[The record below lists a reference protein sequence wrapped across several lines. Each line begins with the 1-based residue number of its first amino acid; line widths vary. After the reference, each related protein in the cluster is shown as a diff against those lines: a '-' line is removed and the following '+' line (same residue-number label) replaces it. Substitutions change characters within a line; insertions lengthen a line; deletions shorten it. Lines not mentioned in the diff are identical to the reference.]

1 MKKEMRNKIT
11 VSNFIMTLAIVI
23 YHYRSFSNLPCG
35 EGFGGKL
42 LAFFNTFCESLG
54 SAALGFFF
62 MMSGFL
68 LYLGATDCHAILKKI
83 KKRLYSL
90 GIPYLLWNCIVMLYL
105 YLKNRAV
112 PFASAADLLK
122 KFTVRPFDGPLWYIA
137 ALLLLLIPAPLVIQL
152 KKHPKV
158 SVILWVGIFVF
169 AFCVSELN
177 LFPRLSA
184 LTYFWW
190 LERFIRYLP
199 TYFLGAFAGM
209 HISRFILEEQYPKR
223 TVGIACAV
231 LYIASLLFLFRF
243 GTTGAGPWLILRL
256 QPILFWFA
264 TSSSLFKIN
273 PPFPLQISFFIFA
286 THQQILIR
294 EIDEFLMP
302 RLAQYVFAP
311 YQIVLLRLLGAV
323 LVYVAALFFTLAC
336 RYLLHPKF
344 FAALSGNRVPAAEKS
359 DKKVQKA

>member
-1 MKKEMRNKIT
+1 
-11 VSNFIMTLAIVI
+11 MTLAIVT

-35 EGFGGKL
+35 DGFGSNF
-42 LAFFNTFCESLG
+42 LAFYNIFCESLG
-54 SAALGFFF
+54 ALALGFFF
-62 MMSGFL
+62 MISGFL
-68 LYLGATDCHAILKKI
+68 LYHGAADCRAILKKI

-90 GIPYLLWNCIVMLYL
+90 GVPYLLWNCIVMCYV
-105 YLKNRAV
+105 YLKDRTI
-112 PFASAADLLK
+112 PFSSVTDLLK
-122 KFTVRPFDGPLWYIA
+122 RFTVLPFDGPLWYITV
-137 ALLLLLIPAPLVIQL
+137 LLLLLIPAPLVIQL

-158 SVILWVGIFVF
+158 SVVLLVGLFAF

-199 TYFLGAFAGM
+199 AYFLGAFAAM

-223 TVGIACAV
+223 TVCITCTV

-243 GTTGAGPWLILRL
+243 DGTGVGTWLILRL

-264 TSSSLFKIN
+264 TSSNLFKGN
-273 PPFPLQISFFIFA
+273 PPFPLQISFFIYA
-286 THQQILIR
+286 MHQQILMR
-294 EIDEFLMP
+294 EIDAFLLP

-311 YQIVLLRLLGAV
+311 YQIVLLRLLGVV
-323 LVYVAALFFTLAC
+323 LVYVAALIITLLC

-344 FAALSGNRVPAAEKS
+344 FAALSGNRIPSAEK
-359 DKKVQKA
+359 